1 MFTILFKKSAER
13 EFEKLPQSV
22 AKRMVPVIDG
32 LAIEPRPNGSKK
44 LSGKDQP
51 LWRVR
56 VGDYRIVCLIEDQIE
71 IVEIQK
77 IGHRREIYR

>member
-1 MFTILFKKSAER
+1 MYTILFKKSAER

-22 AKRMVPVIDG
+22 AKRMVPIIDG

-56 VGDYRIVCLIEDQIE
+56 VGDYRIVYLIEDQIK